1 MKKITYIIAAFTISL
16 GLFSCDSAENT
27 EVVEVEVV
35 EETSAAPVCEYSYFA
50 DSTHFEWVAYK
61 TSEKKGVPG
70 GFNDI
75 DVTSVSSDDPMVVL
89 RSMKFRMNT
98 ASVETNNEER
108 NGKVAK
114 HFFETINTPYIE
126 GKMMQINERNAIF
139 EITMNGILVEVQG
152 DYTFEND
159 VFNFETVIDVSAWE
173 ALAGI
178 AALNAECS
186 DLHTGEDGV
195 SKLWSEVKLSF
206 STTLMKDCE

>member
-1 MKKITYIIAAFTISL
+1 MKKVNYIFVVIFLVL
-16 GLFSCDSAENT
+16 GVYSCDSSESTNEI
-27 EVVEVEVV
+27 EVVL
-35 EETSAAPVCEYSYFA
+35 EENVADPVCEYSYFS

-61 TSEKKGVPG
+61 TSDKKGVSG

-75 DVTSVSSDDPMVVL
+75 KVKTVSSEDPMVVL
-89 RSMKFRMNT
+89 QSLKFKINT

-114 HFFETINTPYIE
+114 YFFETINTPTIE
-126 GKMMQINERNAIF
+126 GKMMQINESNAIF
-139 EITMNGILVEVQG
+139 EVTMNGILVEVQG
-152 DYTFEND
+152 PYTFEND
-159 VFNFETVIDVSAWE
+159 VFSFETVVDVSAWN

-178 AALNAECS
+178 EALNAECS

-206 STTLMKDCE
+206 STTLIKDCE